1 MRELELSL
9 KIYQFCLS
17 SLPVTK
23 DWADAGCHEF
33 CLMLDEVNED
43 IGGAVD
49 GGEEAG
55 GARDILYPHRPVKIL
70 LIKS

>member
-1 MRELELSL
+1 M
-9 KIYQFCLS
+9 
-17 SLPVTK
+17 TK

-49 GGEEAG
+49 CCEEVRG
-55 GARDILYPHRPVKIL
+55 VSDILYPHRPVKII